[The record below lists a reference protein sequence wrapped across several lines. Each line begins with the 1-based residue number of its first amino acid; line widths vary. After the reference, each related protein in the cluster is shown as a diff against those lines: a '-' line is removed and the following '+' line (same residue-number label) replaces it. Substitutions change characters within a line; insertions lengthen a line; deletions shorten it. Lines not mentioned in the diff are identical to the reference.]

1 MTQIPGNVAPR
12 PARTRSRVPNA
23 KHQRF
28 ANEKFREFLANHDIT
43 IPVRDL
49 GDMRK
54 RALKK
59 WLHRNPE
66 SSMSEATDETAPEFL
81 NWITVTWIRHQC
93 CEYDATLRW
102 FSPSVRP
109 DMHRLLKLHVLDLI
123 ATTYPELECA
133 CAMQARSLCNKQA
146 SK

>member
-12 PARTRSRVPNA
+12 QARTHSRVPNT

-28 ANEKFREFLANHDIT
+28 AHEKFREYLANHDIT
-43 IPVRDL
+43 IPIRDIDDL
-49 GDMRK
+49 RK

-59 WLHRNPE
+59 WRHRNPE
-66 SSMSEATDETAPEFL
+66 SALSDSVDEAAPEFL

-93 CEYDATLRW
+93 CEYDSTLRW

-109 DMHRLLKLHVLDLI
+109 EMHKLLKLHVLTLI
-123 ATTYPELECA
+123 SETYPELSVA
-133 CAMQARSLCNKQA
+133 CAMQAQLVHNR
-146 SK
+146 